1 MFRLL
6 KLMAFAL
13 FGYAV
18 YEFFRGMTDTGGGGM
33 GGGMGGGQRSMGN
46 AMGGMS
52 EAFGLAPGQGQ
63 LSGEGQ
69 GRDEATLNTDGGSVR
84 HRVGRGV
91 VSGM

>member
-1 MFRLL
+1 MFRLM

-18 YEFFRGMTDTGGGGM
+18 YEFFRGMSEGGGG
-33 GGGMGGGQRSMGN
+33 GSGGMGRSMGQ
-46 AMGGMS
+46 GMS

-63 LSGEGQ
+63 LTGAGEG
-69 GRDEATLNTDGGSVR
+69 REEDTLNTDGGSVR

>member
-13 FGYAV
+13 FGYAI
-18 YEFFRGMTDTGGGGM
+18 YEFFRGMSEPAGGTGRGM
-33 GGGMGGGQRSMGN
+33 GRSMGQ
-46 AMGGMS
+46 GMS
-52 EAFGLAPGQGQ
+52 EAFGLSPGQGQ
-63 LSGEGQ
+63 LTGSGEG
-69 GRDEATLNTDGGSVR
+69 REEETLNTDGGSVR

>member
-18 YEFFRGMTDTGGGGM
+18 YEFFRGMSDAGGGG
-33 GGGMGGGQRSMGN
+33 GGVGRTARSMGQ
-46 AMGGMS
+46 AAS
-52 EAFGLAPGQGQ
+52 EAFGEAPGQGQ
-63 LSGEGQ
+63 LTGEGR
-69 GRDEATLNTDGGSVR
+69 GREEQTLNPDGGSVP

>member
-1 MFRLL
+1 MFRLM

-18 YEFFRGMTDTGGGGM
+18 YEFFRGMSDA

-46 AMGGMS
+46 AMGNAIGGMS
-52 EAFGLAPGQGQ
+52 EAFGVAPGQGQ
-63 LSGEGQ
+63 MTGAGEG
-69 GRDEATLNTDGGSVR
+69 REEETLNTDGGSVR
-84 HRVGRGV
+84 QRVGRGV

>member
-18 YEFFRGMTDTGGGGM
+18 YEFFRGMSDAGGGGGM
-33 GGGMGGGQRSMGN
+33 GRGMGRSMGQE
-46 AMGGMS
+46 S
-52 EAFGLAPGQGQ
+52 FGLSPGQGQ
-63 LSGEGQ
+63 LTGSGEG
-69 GRDEATLNTDGGSVR
+69 REEETLNTDGGSVR

>member
-18 YEFFRGMTDTGGGGM
+18 YEFFRGMSEGGGGGA
-33 GGGMGGGQRSMGN
+33 GGGFGQAMRSMGRE
-46 AMGGMS
+46 ASESFGQMS
-52 EAFGLAPGQGQ
+52 GP
-63 LSGEGQ
+63 GEGREEQ
-69 GRDEATLNTDGGSVR
+69 TLNTDGGSAP

>member
-18 YEFFRGMTDTGGGGM
+18 YEFFRGMSDTGGGG
-33 GGGMGGGQRSMGN
+33 GMGRMTRSMGQ
-46 AMGGMS
+46 AAS
-52 EAFGLAPGQGQ
+52 EAFGEAPGQGQ
-63 LSGEGQ
+63 LTGEGR
-69 GRDEATLNTDGGSVR
+69 GRAEQTLNTDGGSVP

>member
-1 MFRLL
+1 MFRLM

-13 FGYAV
+13 FGYAL
-18 YEFFRGMTDTGGGGM
+18 YEFVRGMSATGGGGGGGGGM
-33 GGGMGGGQRSMGN
+33 GANMGR
-46 AMGGMS
+46 AMGQGMS

-63 LSGEGQ
+63 LTGSGE

-91 VSGM
+91 VSRG

>member
-1 MFRLL
+1 MFRLM

-18 YEFFRGMTDTGGGGM
+18 YEFFRGMSETGGGGGGGM
-33 GGGMGGGQRSMGN
+33 GQSMGRSI
-46 AMGGMS
+46 GQGMS

-63 LSGEGQ
+63 MTGAGG
-69 GRDEATLNTDGGSVR
+69 GREEATLNTDGGSVP

>member
-18 YEFFRGMTDTGGGGM
+18 YEFFRGMSETGGSSSGGGM
-33 GGGMGGGQRSMGN
+33 GRSMGQ
-46 AMGGMS
+46 GRS
-52 EAFGLAPGQGQ
+52 DAFGLAPGQGQ
-63 LSGEGQ
+63 LTGSGEG
-69 GRDEATLNTDGGSVR
+69 RDEDTLNTDGGSVR

>member
-13 FGYAV
+13 FGYAI
-18 YEFFRGMTDTGGGGM
+18 YEFFRGMSETGGQGM
-33 GGGMGGGQRSMGN
+33 GRSMGQ
-46 AMGGMS
+46 GS
-52 EAFGLAPGQGQ
+52 SAFGLAPGQGQ
-63 LSGEGQ
+63 LTGSAEG
-69 GRDEATLNTDGGSVR
+69 REEETLNTDGGRAR

>member
-18 YEFFRGMTDTGGGGM
+18 YEFFRGMSEGGGA
-33 GGGMGGGQRSMGN
+33 GGGRAQGFGESVR
-46 AMGGMS
+46 AMGR
-52 EAFGLAPGQGQ
+52 EAAASFSQMTG
-63 LSGEGQ
+63 SGEG
-69 GRDEATLNTDGGSVR
+69 REDATLDADGGSVR

-91 VSGM
+91 TSGM